1 MEILSQAQ
9 ILLANQGEFGINTD
23 LFDTN
28 IINQIILIPIVLYAY
43 SAVGIDTTL
52 EGRRNAII
60 TRVEDA
66 EKRLVQATDRLR
78 ETKKQLS
85 QAYLI
90 FEEIQKET
98 KITKIDLLNT
108 DYTETKTELVRR
120 FTIATK
126 TLKNRERLILLEIKE
141 NIAFLVLKQV
151 VANLKLNK
159 QLDPEN
165 SIINTY
171 MQESIKMLSK
181 AN

>member
-159 QLDPEN
+159 QLDSEN

>member
-151 VANLKLNK
+151 VANLKSNK
-159 QLDPEN
+159 QLDAEN
-165 SIINTY
+165 SIINAY

>member
-78 ETKKQLS
+78 ETKNN
-85 QAYLI
+85 Y
-90 FEEIQKET
+90 
-98 KITKIDLLNT
+98 
-108 DYTETKTELVRR
+108 
-120 FTIATK
+120 
-126 TLKNRERLILLEIKE
+126 
-141 NIAFLVLKQV
+141 
-151 VANLKLNK
+151 LKL
-159 QLDPEN
+159 
-165 SIINTY
+165 I
-171 MQESIKMLSK
+171 
-181 AN
+181 

>member
-151 VANLKLNK
+151 VANLKSNK
-159 QLDPEN
+159 QLDAEN